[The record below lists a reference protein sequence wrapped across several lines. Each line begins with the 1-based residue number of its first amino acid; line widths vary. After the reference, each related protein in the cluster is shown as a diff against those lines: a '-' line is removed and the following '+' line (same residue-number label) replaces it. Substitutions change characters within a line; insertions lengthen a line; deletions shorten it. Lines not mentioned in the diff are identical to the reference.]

1 MATVVFIAFFG
12 FNFVMPILPL
22 YVRQLGAGD
31 VGQAALLSGV
41 MLGIAPLLA
50 AFFSPLWGVVAD
62 RHGRKRMVQRSML
75 VMVVATVLM
84 GLVTNNWQLFL
95 LRASIGV
102 FGGFTSMAMAY
113 VVTVT
118 PPNRASAALG
128 LLQAA
133 QMGGVIV
140 GPLCAG
146 YIADNLS
153 LRAAFFG
160 GAVVVFCGFLVLT
173 FLTPDDRRIGL
184 VPLSTEIS
192 EERMKSPLS
201 GLSQLGAA
209 ARLPGF
215 VAIMGVLFLV
225 QVVDRSFGPVL
236 PLYVES
242 LGTPPDRVA
251 SFAGLVVSL
260 AAAATAISATVVG
273 RLAIQVPVQGLLIAT
288 LVAGMALCVPLAFV
302 QSPIQLVAA
311 RSLLGLMAGGSL
323 TLAYSLANA
332 AVPADSKG
340 AAFGVLSS
348 VGLLGS
354 ALSPLAMGAL
364 SALDLRAVFYVN
376 ALLYGIALAWAAK
389 ARVHPLGPQLADGS

>member
-1 MATVVFIAFFG
+1 MAAVVFIAFFG

-75 VMVVATVLM
+75 VMGAATVLM
-84 GLVTNNWQLFL
+84 GLATNNWQLFL

-113 VVTVT
+113 LVTVT

-160 GAVVVFCGFLVLT
+160 GAIVVFCGFLVLT
-173 FLTPDDRRIGL
+173 FLTPDDRRFTP
-184 VPLSTEIS
+184 VPASAGSAGEG
-192 EERMKSPLS
+192 KKGPLA

-215 VAIMGVLFLV
+215 VAIMAVLFLV
-225 QVVDRSFGPVL
+225 QVVDRSFGPIL

-260 AAAATAISATVVG
+260 AAVATAVSATVVG
-273 RLAIQVPVQGLLIAT
+273 RLAIQLPVRGLLIAT
-288 LVAGMALCVPLAFV
+288 LVAGTALCLPLAFV
-302 QSPIQLVAA
+302 RSPLQLVAA
-311 RSLLGLMAGGSL
+311 RTVLGLLAGGSL

-332 AVPADSKG
+332 AVPAASKG

-354 ALSPLAMGAL
+354 ALGPLAMGAL

-376 ALLYGIALAWAAK
+376 ALLYGMALAWAVT
-389 ARVHPLGPQLADGS
+389 ARVRPLRAQATNGP